1 MTTTKIFML
10 LVWVTLCGCSTGGAV
25 TPGATLLSGISQY
38 LAEMENAGNS
48 LDRWPNRQRAGG
60 TLKTIITATVGGSN
74 EFYRLVDLDVR
85 KREFIITMRDGSV
98 RPDRLQE
105 MKDELVKMDE
115 EIAALK
121 PIVRSQVAVIPAR
134 GESQSRVE
142 SAAALGLLDLAVDRF
157 SSSAPRGLEAPS
169 AKIDQ
174 YVVTNLGSFATVRGP
189 DGQTHRCTIYD
200 IPDEGAGVRC
210 EPVK

>member
-1 MTTTKIFML
+1 MTTAKIFML
-10 LVWVTLCGCSTGGAV
+10 LLLVASYGCSTGGAV

-38 LAEMENAGNS
+38 QGDMQRLGGS
-48 LDRWPNRQRAGG
+48 PDRWPERQRAGG
-60 TLKTIITATVGGSN
+60 TLKTIITATVGGSG

-98 RPDRLQE
+98 RADRLQE

-121 PIVRSQVAVIPAR
+121 PIVRSQVAVIPLR

-142 SAAALGLLDLAVDRF
+142 SAAASGLLDLAVERF
-157 SSSAPRGLEAPS
+157 SSSTPRGLDAPS

-174 YVVTNLGSFATVRGP
+174 YVVTDLGSFATVRGP
-189 DGQTHRCTIYD
+189 DGQTHRCTIYE

-210 EPVK
+210 EPVR

>member
-1 MTTTKIFML
+1 MIARLFIF
-10 LVWVTLCGCSTGGAV
+10 LVFAALCGCSSNTV
-25 TPGATLLSGISQY
+25 SPGATLLSGISQY
-38 LAEMENAGNS
+38 QTDMESAGNS
-48 LDRWPNRQRAGG
+48 PDRWPNRQRAGG
-60 TLKTIITATVGGSN
+60 SLKTIITATVGGSR

-85 KREFIITMRDGSV
+85 KREFLITMRDGAV

-121 PIVRSQVAVIPAR
+121 PIVLSQVAGMPMQ
-134 GESQSRVE
+134 GEAQSRVE
-142 SAAALGLLDLAVDRF
+142 SAATLGLLDLAVEEF
-157 SSSAPRGLEAPS
+157 SSERTRGLDAPS
-169 AKIDQ
+169 AKVDQ
-174 YVVTNLGSFATVRGP
+174 YVVTDLGSFATVRGP
-189 DGQTHRCTIYD
+189 DGQTHRCTIYS